1 MYHKSCRSSFENP
14 PEKHPG
20 ALLLK
25 GEMSAFLSVCQ
36 KFENEMEVYTL
47 TEFHEAM
54 TKPGTEVYSLKMT
67 KEKRKGNMKLLFD
80 LFKGETEVI

>member
-1 MYHKSCRSSFENP
+1 MPFYQCVKNLRMRWKSI
-14 PEKHPG
+14 
-20 ALLLK
+20 
-25 GEMSAFLSVCQ
+25 
-36 KFENEMEVYTL
+36 
-47 TEFHEAM
+47 EFHEAM